1 MKVTNEMQELANIWS
16 DFKGNKHTIRNDKTK
31 WLASN
36 LAEIAFS
43 KKYPHALRIS
53 DKDYNADFILKNK
66 RIDVKTKVTNFEIK
80 SNFQVAIE
88 ARQIDYNV
96 DWYAFYSY
104 NPKLNEI
111 IFLGWK
117 SKLDYVKESYFVK
130 KGDID
135 KLNNWVSS
143 KDCYNLQVSKLIL

>member
-1 MKVTNEMQELANIWS
+1 MKVTDEMLKLANVWS
-16 DFKGNKHTIRNDKTK
+16 DFKGNKHTIRNDEIK

-43 KKYPHALRIS
+43 KKYPQALRIS

-66 RIDVKTKVTNFEIK
+66 RIDVKTKVTNFKIK

-104 NPKLNEI
+104 NPKSNEI

-117 SKLDYVKESYFVK
+117 SKSDYIQESYFVK